1 MEFLKSLGLEFE
13 ALDIKLFEIGG
24 TPVTLAT
31 LSVLLLI
38 LVVTWIL
45 SGLVQRGMGR
55 AFKLRGVKDEGTV
68 GVTKRL
74 THYVIMIVGLGVGL
88 QTVGINLSALF
99 AAGAVFAIGI
109 GFAMQNLAKNFVAGV
124 ILLLEGS
131 IKPGSILEVEGRL
144 VKVQKLGMRST
155 IARTLDEEDLILPN
169 ANIVE
174 ATVNNNTLDDTL
186 LRLRCPVGVVYS
198 ADMHQVRQVLEQMAA
213 AIPWR
218 DRTHDPVILL
228 TDFGSSSVDWE
239 VSVWIDDP
247 WKRRRYRSELNEAIW
262 FALLDAGITIAFP
275 QVDVHFDPPVVE
287 AVKRYRDAS

>member
-1 MEFLKSLGLEFE
+1 MEFLERLSSQLETY
-13 ALDIKLFEIGG
+13 DVKLVEIGG

-31 LSVLLLI
+31 LFVLALV

-45 SGLVQRGMGR
+45 SSLVQRGLERG
-55 AFKLRGVKDEGTV
+55 FKLRGVSDEGTV

-74 THYVIMIVGLGVGL
+74 THYLVMIVGLGVAL
-88 QTVGINLSALF
+88 QTVGIDLSAMF

-131 IKPGSILEVEGRL
+131 IKPGSVLSVEDQL
-144 VKVQKLGMRST
+144 VRVKMLGMRST
-155 IARTLDEEDLILPN
+155 IARTLDEEDLIIPN

-174 ATVNNNTLDDTL
+174 ATVKSYTLGDPRY
-186 LRLRCPVGVVYS
+186 RLRCPVGVVYS
-198 ADMHQVRQVLEQMAA
+198 ADMKQVREVLEATAA

-218 DRTHDPVILL
+218 IRDSDPVVLL

-239 VSVWIDDP
+239 VSVWIDNP
-247 WKRRRYRSELNEAIW
+247 WIVRRRRSDLNEAIW
-262 FALLDAGITIAFP
+262 FALQDAGIVIAFP
-275 QVDVHFDPPVVE
+275 QMDVHFDPPVMDLIERHRE
-287 AVKRYRDAS
+287 AS